1 MLNRRLIRIKTFQ
14 GLFGEFGQEN
24 SRPTTISSNVKKSI
38 RGLGTN
44 LFGVLAFGPELSHF
58 IRTEHN
64 PSDFKFNTSEEDLK
78 AFKIFTENPFF
89 VALAEN
95 DRMAAYINKP
105 SMNWQT
111 ERETMFI
118 IYKQLKESDL
128 YKELMSNELTHQNQT
143 AFASYIYKY
152 LMLDSVEFEQ
162 VMEEHNI
169 YYYDEKI
176 PILKSIE
183 KVLEHYSDKETISI
197 PNLFKNET
205 EDLQMA
211 DDLVSL
217 FFEHRSEVEESIS
230 QYTPGWDSERITKI
244 DYMLMM
250 MALIE
255 FKYMPMI
262 PVKVTLNEYIEIAKM
277 YSTPKSSK
285 FLNGTL
291 DKILQDWNSKGIIN
305 KKGRGLIG

>member
-14 GLFGEFGQEN
+14 VLFGEFGQDN
-24 SRPTTISSNVKKSI
+24 SRPNIIASNVKKSI

-44 LFGVLAFGPELSHF
+44 FLGILAFGPELSHF
-58 IRTEHN
+58 ISTEHN
-64 PSDFKFNTSEEDLK
+64 PSDFKFTTTEDDLK
-78 AFKIFTENPFF
+78 SFKIFTENPFF
-89 VALAEN
+89 TALTEN
-95 DRMAAYINKP
+95 EKMAAYMVKP
-105 SMNWQT
+105 TMDWQT
-111 ERETMFI
+111 DRDIMFI
-118 IYKQLKESDL
+118 IYKLVKESDI
-128 YKELMSNELTHQNQT
+128 YKELMANELTFENQA
-143 AFASYIYKY
+143 AFATYIYKY
-152 LMLDSVEFEQ
+152 MVLNSVEFEQ
-162 VMEEHNI
+162 LMEEHNI

-176 PILKSIE
+176 PMLKSLE
-183 KVLEHYSDKETISI
+183 KVLEHYTDKQTITI
-197 PNLFKNET
+197 PKLFKNEV

-217 FFEHRSEVEESIS
+217 FFEHRTEVEESIG

-291 DKILQDWNSKGIIN
+291 DKILQDWKTKGIIN